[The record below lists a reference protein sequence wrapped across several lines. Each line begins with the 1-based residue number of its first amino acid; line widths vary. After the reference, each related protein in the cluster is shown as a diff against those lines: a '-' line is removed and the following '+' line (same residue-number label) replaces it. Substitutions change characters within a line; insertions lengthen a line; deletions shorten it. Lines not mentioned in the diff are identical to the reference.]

1 MQPDAVTVQQSFQ
14 FLRFLLFPAISM
26 TQRDDDRE
34 REIGRTCEK
43 VRERER
49 EKVREIDRHVDRQ
62 IKRMK

>member
-1 MQPDAVTVQQSFQ
+1 MQPDAVTVQQPFE

-26 TQRDDDRE
+26 TQRDEDRE
-34 REIGRTCEK
+34 RDKEK